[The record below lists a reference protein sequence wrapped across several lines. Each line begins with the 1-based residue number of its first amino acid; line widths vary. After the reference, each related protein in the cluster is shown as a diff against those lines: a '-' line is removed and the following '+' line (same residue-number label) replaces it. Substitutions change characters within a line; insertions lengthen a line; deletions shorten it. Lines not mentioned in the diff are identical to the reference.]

1 MAVPDQGTFRLVDLL
16 AVHGLGLHLMT
27 EGDPDTPLLGAHAIE
42 VENPSR
48 WMKPGWLM
56 LTTGARF
63 GGPGEYL
70 DLERELVRELSTAGI
85 AALAFGVG
93 IYHGAVPSALVD
105 EAERCDL
112 PLLSVPLETP
122 FLEVIDV
129 VHRATLTADVYL
141 QRRTV
146 HIQDYLLES
155 LAEHDPL
162 SALVYRLAELLRGS
176 VVLYDQSGNVMASSG
191 VGPTQ
196 TIRNEIA
203 GRPVDRRSFAV
214 GRWHVLADPIR
225 TDTVLQ
231 WLAVASRRRSVS
243 EDLVEPAMEAARR
256 VVTMIVRS
264 RASIRTEDRLRCT
277 ELLRMVTS
285 GEPASPYVWDRLE
298 MHGFRR
304 DDEIRMLAL
313 TEAAP
318 DSPSWHPWR
327 GANERAGLVASL
339 QEAATEAEMPL
350 LVATDEDRVLAL
362 AGAAQSGLRRWW
374 ANVPRT
380 THCGMSEPF
389 HDLSLGPVRRREAEL
404 ALASAQRSEQRML
417 AFERIGLVDWL
428 IAARDPESVRAKA
441 RQVLT
446 PISDRPPLLGAL
458 REYLRFDCDVQ
469 RTARALGLHPN
480 SVRYRLKQVS
490 ASTGCDLRSPA
501 ALAELSLSMRL
512 LEGEPSP
519 AVIRRDRGS
528 ADGDGAPK

>member
-1 MAVPDQGTFRLVDLL
+1 MPDEGTFRLVDLL
-16 AVHGLGLHLMT
+16 AVHRLGLQLVT
-27 EGDPDTPLLGAHAIE
+27 EGDPDTPVLGAHAIE
-42 VENPSR
+42 VENPAR
-48 WMKPGWLM
+48 WLKPGWLM

-63 GGPGEYL
+63 AGPGEHA
-70 DLERELVRELSTAGI
+70 DQERELVRELSTAGI

-93 IYHGAVPSALVD
+93 ISHDAVPSALVD
-105 EAERCDL
+105 EAERCGL

-129 VHRATLTADVYL
+129 VHRATLTTDVYL

-146 HIQDYLLES
+146 RIQDYLLES

-191 VGPTQ
+191 VGPTR

-243 EDLVEPAMEAARR
+243 EELVEPAMEAARR

-264 RASIRTEDRLRCT
+264 RESIRTEDRLRRT

-285 GEPASPYVWDRLE
+285 GEPASPYLWDRLE
-298 MHGFRR
+298 MHRFRR

-313 TEAAP
+313 ADAA
-318 DSPSWHPWR
+318 DSPTPDPWR
-327 GANERAGLVASL
+327 ADNERTGLIASL
-339 QEAATEAEMPL
+339 QEAATEAGMPL
-350 LVATDEDRVLAL
+350 LVATDEGRVLAL
-362 AGAAQSGLRRWW
+362 AAAERSGLRRWW
-374 ANVPRT
+374 ANVPST
-380 THCGMSEPF
+380 TRCGMSEPF

-404 ALASAQRSEQRML
+404 ALTSALRDGQRMRE
-417 AFERIGLVDWL
+417 FERIGLVDWL
-428 IAARDPESVRAKA
+428 IAARDPESVAAKA
-441 RQVLT
+441 RQVLA
-446 PISDRPPLLGAL
+446 PISDRPPLLLAL

-480 SVRYRLKQVS
+480 SVRYRLNQVS

-512 LEGEPSP
+512 IEDEPS
-519 AVIRRDRGS
+519 VCGRSR
-528 ADGDGAPK
+528 